1 MGELEYSSN
10 EFRATLGKDIFDNI
24 IYKDNRGNKVTYSKE
39 FLDKFRR
46 GRHRGDRN
54 VEEFLLLG
62 LAKDVGKKKNYT
74 EEYTVDIF
82 GNIEYKNSE

>member
-1 MGELEYSSN
+1 M
-10 EFRATLGKDIFDNI
+10 
-24 IYKDNRGNKVTYSKE
+24 TYSKRVS
-39 FLDKFRR
+39 DKIRR

-82 GNIEYKNSE
+82 GNVEYKNSEGRRVSIKKDMFDGFRVQG